1 MTPIN
6 QVAAIKHESVIVQR
20 AMFQENL
27 DALTSNVEGI
37 LYTIIATDDGF
48 PVAYTNIDEK
58 NATGKAAL
66 AASLSGLSDT
76 ISLESGLER
85 TNAVHIEC
93 NNGFIFSRGVDLKGK
108 TIVLFVGSTNELS
121 HATLLWHIKKMVDN
135 IIQSFQAAWTEQAN
149 A

>member
-1 MTPIN
+1 MNKSN
-6 QVAAIKHESVIVQR
+6 QAVLKHAAVIAQR

-27 DALTSNVEGI
+27 DLLTKNVEGI
-37 LYTIIATDDGF
+37 LYAIIATDDGF

-66 AASLSGLSDT
+66 AASLSGLGDT
-76 ISLESGLER
+76 IALESTLDHA
-85 TNAVHIEC
+85 NAIHVEC
-93 NNGFIFSRGVDLKGK
+93 DNGFIFSRGVDLKGK
-108 TIVLFVGSTNELS
+108 TIVLLVGSTNEQTL
-121 HATLLWHIKKMVDN
+121 ATLLWHIKKMVDN